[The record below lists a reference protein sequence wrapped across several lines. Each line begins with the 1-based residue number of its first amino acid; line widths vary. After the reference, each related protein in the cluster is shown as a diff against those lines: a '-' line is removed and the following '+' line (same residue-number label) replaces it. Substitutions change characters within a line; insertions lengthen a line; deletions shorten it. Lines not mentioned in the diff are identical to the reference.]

1 MTSLQAPHNSS
12 LAPTPNPNGGAS
24 KRPALRSLDHALAQL
39 LEQARPLNTFESV
52 STFEADARVLAQDIV
67 SQLNVPAFD
76 NTSMDG
82 YAIRSQDVANASEHM
97 GISLPVSLRVAA
109 GQVGEHLAPECAA
122 RIFTGAPIPDGAD
135 AVIMQEDVEFTQA
148 SNNSDHSDPKALF
161 GFIKIKKP
169 VPKGQWIRP
178 TADDVAKDQLI
189 VQAGTR
195 LNAATLGLIASLG
208 VSQLK
213 VAQKPRVALFSTGDE
228 LVMPGDCDPQELKPG
243 AIFNSNRFFLK
254 VLLEKAGAVVTDLG
268 IVPDNREKTIQA
280 LQQAAQ
286 LHDLVLTSGGV
297 SVGEEDHIKPAVQ
310 SLGQLDLWQISMK
323 PGKPF
328 AYGQIFREK
337 TDENVSACHFIGLPG
352 NPVSS
357 FVTFILLVRPF
368 LLALQGAHQ
377 ISPQYKHAVANFDWL
392 NPDKRRE
399 FLRVRYSE
407 NGQLELFPNQSS
419 AVLTSMV
426 WANALLDN
434 PGSQVIH
441 KGDMVRCL
449 DLAGIF

>member
-1 MTSLQAPHNSS
+1 MTSSQAPLQAS
-12 LAPTPNPNGGAS
+12 LDTISGAS
-24 KRPALRSLDHALAQL
+24 KRPALRSLDDALAQL
-39 LEQARPLNTFESV
+39 LEQARPLELFESV
-52 STFEADARVLAQDIV
+52 STFEADSRILSQDIV
-67 SQLNVPAFD
+67 SALNVPAFD

-82 YAIRSQDVANASEHM
+82 YAIRSQDVSTASKHEQV
-97 GISLPVSLRVAA
+97 SLPVNLRVAA
-109 GQVGEHLAPECAA
+109 GQIGEQLAPGTAA
-122 RIFTGAPIPDGAD
+122 RIFTGAPIPLGAD
-135 AVIMQEDVEFTQA
+135 AVIMQEDVELVA
-148 SNNSDHSDPKALF
+148 SATDVAGNGIF
-161 GFIKIKKP
+161 GTIQIKNP

-178 TADDVAKDQLI
+178 TADDVAINQLI

-208 VSQLK
+208 VSQLT

-228 LVMPGDCDPQELKPG
+228 LVMPGDCAPQDLKPG

-268 IVPDNREKTIQA
+268 IVPDNREKTIEA

-286 LHDLVLTSGGV
+286 QHDLVLTSGGV

-328 AYGQIFREK
+328 AYGQIKR
-337 TDENVSACHFIGLPG
+337 SANEFKSNTCHFIGLPG

-368 LLALQGAHQ
+368 LLALQGAHHV
-377 ISPQYKHAVANFDWL
+377 SPQYFQAVANFDWL
-392 NPDKRRE
+392 KPDKRRE
-399 FLRVRYSE
+399 FLRVKRSE

-434 PGSQVIH
+434 PGSQIIRQ
-441 KGDMVRCL
+441 GDVVRCL

>member
-1 MTSLQAPHNSS
+1 MTTP
-12 LAPTPNPNGGAS
+12 LAPPNSPRAATPNPNGGAS
-24 KRPALRSLDHALAQL
+24 KRPALRSLDDALAQL

-82 YAIRSQDVANASEHM
+82 YAIRSQDVANASAQA

-109 GQVGEHLAPECAA
+109 GQVGEHLAPGCAA

-135 AVIMQEDVEFTQA
+135 AVIMQEDVEFSQA
-148 SNNSDHSDPKALF
+148 TSNSDPNALF
-161 GFIKIKKP
+161 GFINIKNP

-208 VSQLK
+208 VAQFK

-310 SLGQLDLWQISMK
+310 TLGQLDLWQISMK

-337 TDENVSACHFIGLPG
+337 TDEKVSACHFIGLPG

-368 LLALQGAHQ
+368 LLALQGAHN
-377 ISPQYKHAVANFDWL
+377 ISSQYFQAVANFDWSK
-392 NPDKRRE
+392 PDKRRE
-399 FLRVRYSE
+399 FLRVRRTE

-434 PGSQVIH
+434 PGSQIIN
-441 KGDMVRCL
+441 KGDVVRCL

>member
-1 MTSLQAPHNSS
+1 MTTPQAPHNSTLVS
-12 LAPTPNPNGGAS
+12 IPNPNGGAS
-24 KRPALRSLDHALAQL
+24 KRPALRSLDDALAQL
-39 LEQARPLNTFESV
+39 LEQARPLSTFESV
-52 STFEADARVLAQDIV
+52 STFEADSRVLAQDIV

-82 YAIRSQDVANASEHM
+82 YAIRSQDVVNASAAV
-97 GISLPVSLRVAA
+97 GVSLPVSLRVAA
-109 GQVGEHLAPECAA
+109 GQVGEHLAPGCAA

-135 AVIMQEDVEFTQA
+135 AVIMQEDVEFAQA
-148 SNNSDHSDPKALF
+148 SNNSDPKALF
-161 GFIKIKKP
+161 GFITIKKP
-169 VPKGQWIRP
+169 VSKGQWIRP
-178 TADDVAKDQLI
+178 TADDVAKEQLI

-310 SLGQLDLWQISMK
+310 TLGQLDLWQISMK

-328 AYGQIFREK
+328 AYGQILRESNESK
-337 TDENVSACHFIGLPG
+337 ESACHFIGLPG

-368 LLALQGAHQ
+368 LLALQGAHH
-377 ISPQYKHAVANFDWL
+377 ISSQYFQAIANFDWST
-392 NPDKRRE
+392 PDKRRE
-399 FLRVRYSE
+399 FLRVRFSE

-434 PGSQVIH
+434 PGSQIIN
-441 KGDMVRCL
+441 KGDVVRCL